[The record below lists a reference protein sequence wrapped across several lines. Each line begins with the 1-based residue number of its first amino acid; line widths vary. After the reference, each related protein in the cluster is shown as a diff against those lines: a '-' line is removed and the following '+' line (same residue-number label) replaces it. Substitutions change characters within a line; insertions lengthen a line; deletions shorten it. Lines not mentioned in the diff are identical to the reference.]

1 MQLALIFGIVIAAGA
16 VIFALQNNI
25 PVTVTLGLWGFDG
38 SLALLLLLALGLGVL
53 VAGLVSSPAVIRR
66 QWAVS
71 RLTRQVSD
79 LESRLAEQE
88 KRNLE
93 LAANLAAER
102 AARPQPEPEPIDA
115 TPEKPYFGLRTL
127 LGGSRETPASA
138 LDKPASG
145 DSTP

>member
-1 MQLALIFGIVIAAGA
+1 
-16 VIFALQNNI
+16 
-25 PVTVTLGLWGFDG
+25 
-38 SLALLLLLALGLGVL
+38 
-53 VAGLVSSPAVIRR
+53 VIRR

-102 AARPQPEPEPIDA
+102 AARPQPEPINA

-127 LGGSRETPASA
+127 LGGGRETPVPA
-138 LDKPASG
+138 LDKPGSG

>member
-102 AARPQPEPEPIDA
+102 AARPQPEPIDA

-127 LGGSRETPASA
+127 LGGSREAPAPA
-138 LDKPASG
+138 LDKPGSG

>member
-102 AARPQPEPEPIDA
+102 AARPQPEPIDA
-115 TPEKPYFGLRTL
+115 PPEKPYFGLRTL
-127 LGGSRETPASA
+127 LGGSRETPA
-138 LDKPASG
+138 PAARQH
-145 DSTP
+145 

>member
-25 PVTVTLGLWGFDG
+25 PVTVTLGLWSFDG

-102 AARPQPEPEPIDA
+102 AARPQPEPIDA
-115 TPEKPYFGLRTL
+115 PPEKPYFGLRTL
-127 LGGSRETPASA
+127 LGGGRETPVPA
-138 LDKPASG
+138 LDKPGSG

>member
-1 MQLALIFGIVIAAGA
+1 MKKLARLT
-16 VIFALQNNI
+16 ALLL
-25 PVTVTLGLWGFDG
+25 TG
-38 SLALLLLLALGLGVL
+38 ALLLLLALGLGVL

-102 AARPQPEPEPIDA
+102 ATRPQPEPINV
-115 TPEKPYFGLRTL
+115 TPDKPYFGLRTL
-127 LGGSRETPASA
+127 LGGSREAPAPA
-138 LDKPASG
+138 LDKPGSG

>member
-102 AARPQPEPEPIDA
+102 AARPQPEPIDVP
-115 TPEKPYFGLRTL
+115 PEKPYFGLRTL
-127 LGGSRETPASA
+127 LGGSREAPAPA
-138 LDKPASG
+138 LDKPGSG